1 MLVLRYLIK
10 AATKF
15 TKNQEI
21 LVSSDSSQAS
31 FEWIDAVKR
40 QGIEVFDTDPFPEVD
55 FSSDDSRKILAATER
70 SSMPE
75 SIYQLFPDPLHASLR
90 RMVSVS
96 DRTPPAD

>member
-1 MLVLRYLIK
+1 MM
-10 AATKF
+10 KF
-15 TKNQEI
+15 MKNQEI

-40 QGIEVFDTDPFPEVD
+40 LGIEVFDTDPFPEVD
-55 FSSDDSRKILAATER
+55 LSDDESRRILAATDM

-75 SIYQLFPDPLHASLR
+75 SIYQFFPDSLHASLR